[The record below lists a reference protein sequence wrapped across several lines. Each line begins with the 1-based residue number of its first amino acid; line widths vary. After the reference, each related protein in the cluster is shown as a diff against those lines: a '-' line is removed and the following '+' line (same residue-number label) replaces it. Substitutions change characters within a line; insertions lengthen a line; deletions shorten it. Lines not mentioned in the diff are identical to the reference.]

1 MFGEKFFYNNQLV
14 TILIC
19 ANGFLVLPMQ
29 IIAIGL
35 LKCYGRRQK
44 MAEIEIPARS
54 LTSKSFVRK
63 AADDKPSFP
72 YRGLANSGKG

>member
-19 ANGFLVLPMQ
+19 AKGLLVWPMQ
-29 IIAIGL
+29 VISASGL

-44 MAEIEIPARS
+44 MAEIEIPPRS
-54 LTSKSFVRK
+54 LTSKSSARK
-63 AADDKPSFP
+63 AVDDKPSFP
-72 YRGLANSGKG
+72 YRGPAN